1 MSISLSEHQ
10 AILAGMLEDFD
21 AVCKKNN
28 IKYMLFS
35 GTALGAVRHHGFI
48 PWDDDV
54 DVAMTRDEY
63 EHFFECAAKDFDN
76 KKYFVQQEFTS
87 HWPMPYSK
95 LRLNNSAC
103 IEKYH
108 PKDREMH
115 QGIYI
120 DIFPIDNLSDNKLMR
135 KIQFAASKI
144 VISKSLYKRGYSTD
158 SLAKKIFMI
167 ACIFLPSGLF
177 KKITINKKNKNT
189 ALVHSFFGASK
200 SFNKSVYKRE
210 WFTSFTDEDFGEKK
224 YPVSAFYDDLLT
236 TLYGDYMR
244 IPPES
249 ERECKQH
256 AVIVEKDRDYSEFY
270 DYQKNMKIETYSR
283 SIR

>member
-28 IKYMLFS
+28 INYMLFS

-63 EHFFECAAKDFDN
+63 ERFFKLCTKDFDN
-76 KKYFVQQEFTS
+76 KKYFIQQEFTS
-87 HWPMPYSK
+87 HWPMPFSK

-120 DIFPIDNLSDNKLMR
+120 DIFPIDNLSDNKLIR

-158 SLAKKIFMI
+158 SLAKKVFMI
-167 ACIFLPSGLF
+167 ACIFLPAGIF
-177 KKITINKKNKNT
+177 KRIVQNKKNKNT
-189 ALVHSFFGASK
+189 KLVHSFFGASK
-200 SFNKSVYKRE
+200 SFSKSIYKRE
-210 WFTSFTDEDFGEKK
+210 WFTSFTDADFGEKK
-224 YPVSAFYDDLLT
+224 YPVSAFYDELLT

>member
-1 MSISLSEHQ
+1 MSITLSEHQ
-10 AILAGMLEDFD
+10 TILAGMLEDFD

-35 GTALGAVRHHGFI
+35 GTVLGAVRHHGFI

-54 DVAMTRDEY
+54 DIIMLRDEY
-63 EHFFECAAKDFDN
+63 EHFFESAAKDFDTE
-76 KKYFVQQEFTS
+76 KYFVQKEFS
-87 HWPMPYSK
+87 EHWPMPFSK

-120 DIFPIDNLSDNKLMR
+120 DIFPADNLSDNRIMQ
-135 KIQFAASKI
+135 KIQFYLSKI
-144 VISKSLYKRGYSTD
+144 VISKSLFRRGYSTD
-158 SLAKKIFMI
+158 SFVKKIFMI
-167 ACIFLPSGLF
+167 ACIFLPSGVF
-177 KKITINKKNKNT
+177 RKIVQRRGDKNS

-200 SFNKSVYKRE
+200 RFGKSIYKRE
-210 WFTSFTDEDFGEKK
+210 WFTSTIDAEFEGGR
-224 YPVSAFYDDLLT
+224 YPVSAYFDELLT

-256 AVIVEKDRDYSEFY
+256 AVIVEKDKDYSEFF
-270 DYQKNMKIETYSR
+270 DYQRNMKIDTYSR

>member
-1 MSISLSEHQ
+1 MSITLSEHQ
-10 AILAGMLEDFD
+10 TILAGMLEDFD

-54 DVAMTRDEY
+54 DVIMLRDEY
-63 EHFFECAAKDFDN
+63 EHFFESAAKDFDTE
-76 KKYFVQQEFTS
+76 KYYVQKEFS
-87 HWPMPYSK
+87 EHWPMPFSK

-120 DIFPIDNLSDNKLMR
+120 DIFPIDNLADNRIMQ
-135 KIQFAASKI
+135 KIQFYASKI
-144 VISKSLYKRGYSTD
+144 VITKSLFKRGYSTD
-158 SLAKKIFMI
+158 SFAKKMFMI
-167 ACIFLPSGLF
+167 ASVFLPAGIF
-177 KKITINKKNKNT
+177 KKIAQRRGDKKS

-200 SFNKSVYKRE
+200 RFERSIYKRE
-210 WFTSFTDEDFGEKK
+210 WFEAAIDAEFEGKR
-224 YPVSAFYDDLLT
+224 YPVSAYYDELLT

-256 AVIVEKDRDYSEFY
+256 AVIVEKDKNYSEFF
-270 DYQKNMKIETYSR
+270 DYQINMKIDTYSR

>member
-1 MSISLSEHQ
+1 MSITLSEHQ
-10 AILAGMLEDFD
+10 TILAGMLEDFD

-54 DVAMTRDEY
+54 DIIMTRAEY
-63 EHFFECAAKDFDN
+63 EHFFESAAKDFDAE
-76 KKYFVQQEFTS
+76 KYYVQKEFTE
-87 HWPMPYSK
+87 HWPMPFSK

-120 DIFPIDNLSDNKLMR
+120 DIFPLDNLSANHVMQ
-135 KIQFAASKI
+135 KIQFYSSKI
-144 VISKSLYKRGYSTD
+144 VITKSLYKRGYSTD
-158 SLAKKIFMI
+158 SILKKLFMI
-167 ACIFLPSGLF
+167 ACIILPSDIF
-177 KKITINKKNKNT
+177 KKIAQNRKNDDSDM
-189 ALVHSFFGASK
+189 VHSFFGASK
-200 SFNKSVYKRE
+200 RFSKSIYKRE
-210 WFTSFTDEDFGEKK
+210 WFTSAIDVEFEGKK
-224 YPVSAFYDDLLT
+224 YPVSAYFDELLT

-256 AVIVEKDRDYSEFY
+256 AVIVEKDRNYSEFY

>member
-1 MSISLSEHQ
+1 
-10 AILAGMLEDFD
+10 MLEDFD
-21 AVCKKNN
+21 AVCKKHS

-48 PWDDDV
+48 PWDDDL
-54 DVAMTRDEY
+54 DVIMTRDEY
-63 EHFFECAAKDFDN
+63 EHFFELCASDFDPE
-76 KKYFVQQEFTS
+76 KYYVQKEFS
-87 HWPMPYSK
+87 EHWPMPYSK
-95 LRLNNSAC
+95 LRLNHSAC

-108 PKDREMH
+108 PKDKEMH

-120 DIFPIDNLSDNKLMR
+120 DIFPLDNLYDSPLLQ
-135 KIQFAASKI
+135 KIQFYSSKI
-144 VISKSLYKRGYSTD
+144 VISKSLFKRGYSTD
-158 SLAKKIFMI
+158 SAAKKIFML
-167 ACIFLPSGLF
+167 ACVFLPAGIF
-177 KKITINKKNKNT
+177 KKIVQNRKNSDSP
-189 ALVHSFFGASK
+189 LVHSFFGASK
-200 SFNKSVYKRE
+200 HFSKSIYKRE
-210 WFTSFTDEDFGEKK
+210 WFTTPIDVEFEGRK
-224 YPVSAFYDDLLT
+224 YPVSAYFDELLS

-270 DYQKNMKIETYSR
+270 EYQKNMKIDTYSR